1 VLAHVSLMRRAT
13 IVCGALLGMMS
24 AVGLAMTRAHAASSA
39 PISVMRCDLEV
50 KGGRAG
56 GYSAPTG
63 FNGYVSGY
71 TPGAPYYFNDPAGR
85 TYYQPPTSSS
95 ANLYIDFRNATSNE
109 MKVIEFGA
117 EVRGVLVAEARDQG
131 KFSPN
136 AEIKRKYGVN
146 PNIVPTPGVKLTCL
160 ALKIEYADGSVWT
173 DPRLPSPSAT
183 LYQGHP

>member
-1 VLAHVSLMRRAT
+1 MRQST
-13 IVCGALLGMMS
+13 IVCGALLGTI
-24 AVGLAMTRAHAASSA
+24 VCLGLAAAPAPATSA
-39 PISVMRCDLEV
+39 GPISVTRCDLEV
-50 KGGRAG
+50 RAGRAA

-63 FNGYVSGY
+63 FTGYTSGY

-85 TYYQPPTSSS
+85 TYYQPPTSGS
-95 ANLYIDFRNATSNE
+95 ANLFIDFRNATNHE

-146 PNIVPTPGVKLTCL
+146 PHIAPAPGVKLTCL
-160 ALKIEYADGSVWT
+160 ALKIEYADGSTWT
-173 DPRLPSPSAT
+173 DPRLPPPSAT